1 MIKIYGIKNCD
12 TIKKTLKWFEAHNA
26 DYQFID
32 YKKEPPTKELA
43 ATFLNALPWDV
54 VINKR
59 GTTWRKLDDDTKAQM
74 DSTLAIETMVHSPS
88 IIKRPII
95 EKDGKIWSG
104 YDENLFEEL
113 I

>member
-12 TIKKTLKWFEAHNA
+12 TIKKTLKWFEAHNVE
-26 DYQFID
+26 YQFID
-32 YKKEPPTKELA
+32 YKKEPPTEALA
-43 ATFLNALPWDV
+43 ATFLNAHPWDV

-59 GTTWRKLDDDTKAQM
+59 GTTWRKLDDATKSQM
-74 DSTLAIETMVHSPS
+74 DSTLAIETIVQAPS

-95 EKDGKIWSG
+95 ENNGNIWIG
-104 YDENLFEEL
+104 YDETVFKEL